1 MYIYDISGAIRF
13 QLSNISETTSSEYFP
28 SFRNINWPIIM
39 LISCERVAIS
49 WRLVGTARGLKREEK
64 KKERDRDRGQ
74 GERKRER
81 ERRREREW
89 RCEDVKMRR
98 WEDVMKMRRCE
109 DEKREREKEREWR
122 WEDVKMRT
130 WENVMKVW
138 WRCDEG
144 AMKMWRWQD
153 VKMWW
158 RCDDD
163 VMMMWWWCDEDVNI
177 WRCIAGGP
185 HY

>member
-1 MYIYDISGAIRF
+1 MELHHVYLWYIGSYRVSTIKHIRNHEF
-13 QLSNISETTSSEYFP
+13 GVLPEFWKHQFGR
-28 SFRNINWPIIM
+28 FWPILM

-81 ERRREREW
+81 EKEREW
-89 RCEDVKMRR
+89 RCEDEKMRR
-98 WEDVMKMRRCE
+98 CDEDVKMRRCE
-109 DEKREREKEREWR
+109 DEKRERERRRESEDEKMWR
-122 WEDVKMRT
+122 WEHEKM
-130 WENVMKVW
+130 W

-144 AMKMWRWQD
+144 VMKMWRWQD

-163 VMMMWWWCDEDVNI
+163 VMKMWTYGDV
-177 WRCIAGGP
+177 
-185 HY
+185 

>member
-28 SFRNINWPIIM
+28 RFRNINWPIIM

-81 ERRREREW
+81 EGEREREDVKMW
-89 RCEDVKMRR
+89 RCEDEKMWWRWEDVKMR
-98 WEDVMKMRRCE
+98 
-109 DEKREREKEREWR
+109 REREKEREWR

-138 WRCDEG
+138 WRCDE
-144 AMKMWRWQD
+144 D
-153 VKMWW
+153 VKMT
-158 RCDDD
+158 RCED

-177 WRCIAGGP
+177 WRCIAGGL

>member
-28 SFRNINWPIIM
+28 RFRNINWPIIM

-81 ERRREREW
+81 EKERER
-89 RCEDVKMRR
+89 VKM
-98 WEDVMKMRRCE
+98 WRCE
-109 DEKREREKEREWR
+109 DEKMRRCDEDEKMWR
-122 WEDVKMRT
+122 WEERERRRESEDEKMWR
-130 WENVMKVW
+130 WEHENMW

-153 VKMWW
+153 AK
-158 RCDDD
+158 
-163 VMMMWWWCDEDVNI
+163 MWWWCDDDVNI
-177 WRCIAGGP
+177 WRCIAGGL